1 MGDGSSTTVNTGSD
15 TFIMQ
20 TASCGQALQYF
31 LGSVIGS
38 SQNALAEAAQEA
50 KASLGLSSSG
60 AVHGVMTGHSGD
72 ILWIDRVY
80 LLRRSA

>member
-50 KASLGLSSSG
+50 KASLCVSLSYL
-60 AVHGVMTGHSGD
+60 AHST
-72 ILWIDRVY
+72 V
-80 LLRRSA
+80 